1 MLGQLGLLEG
11 LEQWI
16 ACRLNRLSVDH
27 IIHAPPGVYCRIMLG
42 AGAGAPFLGR
52 QQDCVIFDGLPLQI
66 RHGDCPADS
75 IASLTRLCTARV
87 R

>member
-16 ACRLNRLSVDH
+16 ARRLNRLVRRSYH
-27 IIHAPPGVYCRIMLG
+27 PLAAGSYCRIMLG

-66 RHGDCPADS
+66 SHGGCPAD
-75 IASLTRLCTARV
+75 
-87 R
+87 

>member
-16 ACRLNRLSVDH
+16 ARRFNRLAVDH
-27 IIHAPPGVYCRIMLG
+27 IIHSPLGVYCIMLG
-42 AGAGAPFLGR
+42 AGAGAGFLGR

-66 RHGDCPADS
+66 SPGDCPADS
-75 IASLTRLCTARV
+75 KASLTRLCTARV

>member
-1 MLGQLGLLEG
+1 MLGQLGLLKG

-16 ACRLNRLSVDH
+16 ARRLNRLAVDH
-27 IIHAPPGVYCRIMLG
+27 IIHSPLGVYCRIMLD
-42 AGAGAPFLGR
+42 AGAGALFLGC

-66 RHGDCPADS
+66 SHGDCPADS